1 MDKQISPKNNSDV
14 CIRCATCMA
23 VCPVSRVTPK
33 FPGPKQAGPGAERFR
48 RPGEPSVDEWIDLC
62 IGCRLCDMVCSSGV
76 NISELN
82 LIAKAKYLDE
92 KGRPFRDWLLTHSYL
107 YGWLGSLLSPFVNL
121 LLKSS
126 VTKWIVEAI
135 LRIDRRRELPGYE
148 SSTFRRW
155 FRKHQFRGNH
165 PRAIRAR
172 QAVEVDN
179 PPSPPF
185 SLRPRA
191 VSDPEGKGGN
201 ACLPVGRG
209 GFEPHSKDRKKI
221 AYFYGCYTNT
231 NEVDVGKATVQVL
244 EANGFEV
251 ILPAQRCCGIP
262 MLGNGDF
269 KGAKKMALYNVP
281 SLLNTIRSGSEI
293 IFSST
298 SCGHMIK
305 HEYSHLLSIPDAEEV
320 AEHIFDIFEFLRN
333 LIESNGLNAHFKELS
348 IKAAYFAPC
357 HLRALGIGLPVLE
370 ILRLIPGLKIDNI
383 EADCCG
389 MGGTFGFK
397 KEKYEISQEIG
408 RDLAEA
414 IDRLKPEIILSD
426 CEGCR
431 IQIRHL
437 TGLKVLHPIQILRD
451 ALFEISDGETRR

>member
-1 MDKQISPKNNSDV
+1 MKESTKADWPKNNADV

-33 FPGPKQAGPGAERFR
+33 FPGPKQAGPGAQRFR

-62 IGCRLCDMVCSSGV
+62 IGCHLCDMVCSSGV

-107 YGWLGSLLSPFVNL
+107 LGRLGSFFSSLINRLLRNSQI
-121 LLKSS
+121 
-126 VTKWIVEAI
+126 KWLVEAL
-135 LRIDRRRELPGYE
+135 LRIDQRREIPGYE
-148 SSTFRRW
+148 SPTFRQW
-155 FRKHQFRGNH
+155 FRKHQS
-165 PRAIRAR
+165 
-172 QAVEVDN
+172 QAN

-185 SLRPRA
+185 N
-191 VSDPEGKGGN
+191 KG
-201 ACLPVGRG
+201 GRG
-209 GFEPHSKDRKKI
+209 GFGPHPNDTKKV
-221 AYFYGCYTNT
+221 AYFYGCYINT

-244 EANGFEV
+244 EANGFQV
-251 ILPAQRCCGIP
+251 TLPPQKCCGIP

-269 KGAKKMALYNVP
+269 NGAKKLAHYNVP
-281 SLLNTIRSGSEI
+281 SFLNTIRSGSDI

-305 HEYSHLLSIPDAEEV
+305 HEYSHLLNIPGAEEV
-320 AEHIFDIFEFLRN
+320 AKHTFDLFEYLRN
-333 LIESNGLNAHFKELS
+333 LKESNGFKINFKELS
-348 IKAAYFAPC
+348 LKVGYFAPC
-357 HLRALGIGLPVLE
+357 HLRTLGIGLPALE

-408 RDLAEA
+408 KDLKEA
-414 IDRLKPEIILSD
+414 IDRINPEIVLTD

-431 IQIRHL
+431 MQIRHL

-451 ALFEISDGETRR
+451 ALMR

>member
-1 MDKQISPKNNSDV
+1 MKKPSPPNNSDV

-23 VCPVSRVTPK
+23 ICPVSRVTPK

-48 RPGEPSVDEWIDLC
+48 RPNEPSVDGWIDLC
-62 IGCRLCDMVCSSGV
+62 IGCHLCDMVCSSGV

-107 YGWLGSLLSPFVNL
+107 YSWLGSLLSPFVNYL
-121 LLKSS
+121 LRTPQIKC
-126 VTKWIVEAI
+126 WVETV
-135 LRIDRRRELPGYE
+135 LRIDRRRELPSYE
-148 SSTFRRW
+148 SSTLRQW
-155 FRKHQFRGNH
+155 FKRH
-165 PRAIRAR
+165 
-172 QAVEVDN
+172 
-179 PPSPPF
+179 
-185 SLRPRA
+185 
-191 VSDPEGKGGN
+191 
-201 ACLPVGRG
+201 
-209 GFEPHSKDRKKI
+209 HSKGTRKI

-244 EANGFEV
+244 EATGLEV
-251 ILPAQRCCGIP
+251 ILPPQRCCGIP

-269 KGAKKMALYNVP
+269 KGAEKMARYNVP
-281 SLLNTIRSGSEI
+281 SLLETIRSGSDI

-305 HEYSHLLSIPDAEEV
+305 HEYCHLLSIPGADEV
-320 AEHIFDIFEFLRN
+320 AQRIFDIFEFLRN
-333 LIESNGLNAHFKELS
+333 LKESNSLNTHFKELS
-348 IKAAYFAPC
+348 LKAAYFAPC
-357 HLRALGIGLPVLE
+357 HLRALGIGLPALE
-370 ILRLIPGLKIDNI
+370 ILRLIPGLQIDNI

-397 KEKYEISQEIG
+397 KEKYEISEEIG

-414 IDRLKPEIILSD
+414 VDRLTPDIILSD

-431 IQIRHL
+431 MQIRHL

-451 ALFEISDGETRR
+451 ALPEIKDGEIG

>member
-1 MDKQISPKNNSDV
+1 MKNKNWSKRNLDV
-14 CIRCATCMA
+14 CIRCAICMA
-23 VCPVSRVTPK
+23 VCPVSRVAPK

-48 RPGEPSVDEWIDLC
+48 RPDEPSVDEWIDLC
-62 IGCRLCDMVCSSGV
+62 IGCHLCDMVCSSGV

-92 KGRPFRDWLLTHSYL
+92 TGRPFRDWLLTHSYL
-107 YGWLGSLLSPFVNL
+107 FGRLGSFFSPLINRLLRNSQI
-121 LLKSS
+121 
-126 VTKWIVEAI
+126 KWLVESI
-135 LRIDRRRELPGYE
+135 FRIDRRRELPVYE
-148 SSTFRRW
+148 SSTFRQW
-155 FRKHQFRGNH
+155 FKEHQ
-165 PRAIRAR
+165 
-172 QAVEVDN
+172 
-179 PPSPPF
+179 S
-185 SLRPRA
+185 
-191 VSDPEGKGGN
+191 KG
-201 ACLPVGRG
+201 
-209 GFEPHSKDRKKI
+209 SKKV
-221 AYFYGCYTNT
+221 AYFYGCYINT

-244 EANGFEV
+244 DANGFE
-251 ILPAQRCCGIP
+251 ITLPPQQCCGIP

-269 KGAKKMALYNVP
+269 NGAKKMAHYNVP
-281 SLLNTIRSGSEI
+281 SLLNTIHSGSDI

-305 HEYSHLLSIPDAEEV
+305 HEYSHLLSIPGAEEV

-333 LIESNGLNAHFKELS
+333 LKESNGLNTHFKELS
-348 IKAAYFAPC
+348 LKVAYFAPC
-357 HLRALGIGLPVLE
+357 HLRALGIGLPALE

-397 KEKYEISQEIG
+397 KEKYEVSQEIG

-414 IDRLKPEIILSD
+414 IDRLNPEIVVTD

-431 IQIRHL
+431 MQIRHL

-451 ALFEISDGETRR
+451 ALSEVKDREMGRKTDC